1 MMDSII
7 FLDAIL
13 VINPLNYSSC
23 TNALY
28 IQMKIYIIFANGSGT
43 ELVLE
48 QLVVAITVLNVQHAP
63 SQNSKKCIAIPI
75 PMS

>member
-28 IQMKIYIIFANGSGT
+28 IQMKIFANGSGT